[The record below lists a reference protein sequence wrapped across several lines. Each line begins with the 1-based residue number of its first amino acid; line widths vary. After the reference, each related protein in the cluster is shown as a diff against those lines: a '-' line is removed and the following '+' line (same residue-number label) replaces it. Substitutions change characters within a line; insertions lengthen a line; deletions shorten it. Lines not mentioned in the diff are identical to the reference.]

1 MLILWR
7 QSYSKHLLLDINLLA
22 FFVDLLDKRRDKRA
36 ILYELIGAGVLL
48 EVLIDLLEPVVAA
61 SKDNDEEGKEARE
74 PLKFTISSRKHY

>member
-36 ILYELIGAGVLL
+36 ILHELIWAGVLL
-48 EVLIDLLEPVVAA
+48 KVLIDLLEPVVAA
-61 SKDNDEEGKEARE
+61 SKDNDKEGKEARE
-74 PLKFTISSRKHY
+74 PLKFTISSGEHY